1 MSENVLTAFFQALG
15 RKDMDAVLALVDPA
29 ADFVA
34 VRPEPSPE
42 LFLYGTYHG
51 HDGVRRFFAGLS
63 EAFEPQTFTIE
74 KTMQDGDS
82 AVAWGHL
89 RHRVR
94 STGALFDT
102 AWAVACRIRDG
113 RIAHYRFFED
123 TAALHAAFGVG
134 A

>member
-1 MSENVLTAFFQALG
+1 MDENVLTAFFQALG
-15 RKDMDAVLALVDPA
+15 RKDMDAALALVDA
-29 ADFVA
+29 EADFVA

-51 HDGVRRFFAGLS
+51 HDGVRRFVAGLA
-63 EAFEPQTFTIE
+63 EAFEPQSFTLD
-74 KTMQDGDS
+74 KALADGDS

-94 STGALFDT
+94 ATGRLFDS
-102 AWAVACRIRDG
+102 AWAVVCRLKEG

-123 TAALHAAFGVG
+123 TAALHTAFGL
-134 A
+134 